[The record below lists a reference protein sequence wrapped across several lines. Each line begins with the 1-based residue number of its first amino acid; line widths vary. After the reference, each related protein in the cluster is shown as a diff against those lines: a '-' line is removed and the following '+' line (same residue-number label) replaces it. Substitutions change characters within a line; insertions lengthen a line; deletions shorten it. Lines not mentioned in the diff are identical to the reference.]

1 MATRSRKA
9 LFIQYRNTYSKN
21 AINSTTLSLPMGS
34 ESYDA
39 GNGVDYEM
47 VGLIKKNNN
56 NPYGNPEFSDSKQEI
71 IPMME
76 LNNLPP
82 SW

>member
-21 AINSTTLSLPMGS
+21 TMNTTAISLPVNNEG
-34 ESYDA
+34 YDS
-39 GNGVDYEM
+39 GNVVDSEM
-47 VGLIKKNNN
+47 VGLIRKN

-76 LNNLPP
+76 LSNLPP